1 LSGRRPVDVV
11 VSNPPY
17 VPDHSADVAPDV
29 ARHEP
34 ASALYAGPDGLDVVR
49 RLIADG
55 ARVLRPGG
63 RLILE
68 IGAGQA
74 AAVAAAAA
82 AHRVWQTTTFHHDLQ
97 GIARVA
103 VLACTSANGR

>member
-1 LSGRRPVDVV
+1 V

-49 RLIADG
+49 RLVAE
-55 ARVLRPGG
+55 AAPMLRPGG
-63 RLILE
+63 RLVIE
-68 IGAGQA
+68 IGIGQA
-74 AAVAAAAA
+74 DTVAAAAA
-82 AHRVWQTTTFHHDLQ
+82 AQAEWAAVTFRPDLH
-97 GIARVA
+97 GIARIA
-103 VLACTSANGR
+103 VLSRAGASSR